1 MLVNWVIAS
10 WQLGR
15 PAQPYVDDPKY
26 IGGVAEAV
34 YTAAILF
41 LLGPVPASPGIV
53 LAGLV
58 ALGVTR
64 RRNSLWLIPVALM
77 ATAIGWTLGYGCFL
91 AQNVQRRWFFD

>member
-1 MLVNWVIAS
+1 MYAAWVVAG

-15 PAQPYVDDPKY
+15 PAKPYVDDPKY

-34 YTAAILF
+34 YTAAMLF
-41 LLGPVPASPGIV
+41 LLGPVPASPV
-53 LAGLV
+53 LAVAGLL

-64 RRNSLWLIPVALM
+64 RRNSLRPILVALM
-77 ATAIGWTLGYGCFL
+77 ATAIGWTVGYGCFL